1 MTQLSKHLAKSHL
14 VLDLDV
20 TSKKRLFEQVGLM
33 FENESRIARVTVF
46 DALFA
51 RDYNEALIHQVV
63 TAFQANAR
71 SGNRKQ
77 KGRADINKSHK
88 KPWAQKGTGRARAGQ
103 ANSPLWRGGG
113 RIFPNSPD
121 ENFSQK
127 LNRKMYR
134 AGVASILSQ
143 LHREGRLSVI
153 DALAV
158 DSPKT
163 KLFARKIKALGLAGT
178 LLVVTDKLD
187 ENVLLSSRNLPDV
200 LVLETREVDPVS
212 LVRFHNVLLTKGAVS
227 QFEEML
233 A

>member
-1 MTQLSKHLAKSHL
+1 M
-14 VLDLDV
+14 DLKLIDDKGQASATV
-20 TSKKRLFEQVGLM
+20 AGSDELFG
-33 FENESRIARVTVF
+33 RA
-46 DALFA
+46 
-51 RDYNEALIHQVV
+51 YNEALIHQIV

-71 SGNRKQ
+71 QGTRAQ

-127 LNRKMYR
+127 VNRKMYR

-143 LHREGRLSVI
+143 LHREGRLSVVE
-153 DALAV
+153 ALAI

-163 KLFARKIKALGLAGT
+163 KLFAQKIKALGLVGT
-178 LLVVTDKLD
+178 VLFVTDKLD
-187 ENVLLSSRNLPDV
+187 ENVLLSSRNLPNV
-200 LVLETREVDPVS
+200 LVLETREVAPVS
-212 LVRFHNVLLTKGAVS
+212 LVRFNNVLLTTGAVS